1 MKIKNIIIVFFV
13 MFMGITNAFAK
24 EASMDFELEF
34 PEFLRIQ
41 TVTSPVLIANIT
53 DKTGNL
59 YAPLS
64 SRFKVISN
72 SSKTKTL
79 YLKSTSITE
88 NGNEESMFEMGG
100 RVYIAFT
107 NMSTKPR
114 SEALANCKMGTHPKY
129 SSGVVAYPVTSII
142 GAKNQYQHGE
152 GKYKIYIE
160 NGTTDILVNIGSHVL
175 RNSFDTNDPKG
186 FYQATL
192 SLTESEI

>member
-1 MKIKNIIIVFFV
+1 

-79 YLKSTSITE
+79 YLKW
-88 NGNEESMFEMGG
+88 
-100 RVYIAFT
+100 
-107 NMSTKPR
+107 P
-114 SEALANCKMGTHPKY
+114 
-129 SSGVVAYPVTSII
+129 
-142 GAKNQYQHGE
+142 
-152 GKYKIYIE
+152 
-160 NGTTDILVNIGSHVL
+160 
-175 RNSFDTNDPKG
+175 
-186 FYQATL
+186 
-192 SLTESEI
+192 